1 MNIHLQQMISNQ
13 VIVTNKLGY
22 QNVQMVHSLSEMLLK
37 KVVHIVRLILRI
49 VKREVL
55 ILEMHSLEKSLQKI
69 LSVQI
74 TLMILNV

>member
-1 MNIHLQQMISNQ
+1 MISNQ